1 MSRLERP
8 AARGI
13 GYGGDSLPDRAT
25 LRALAERVFRRAGV
39 AFRTDVPPGVEAVRR
54 GGCLFVIS
62 HLDHPVSLD
71 LGGKSL
77 DLLTTDTVGP
87 SVALGP
93 RGVLVLT
100 ARD

>member
-1 MSRLERP
+1 MSRLERR

-25 LRALAERVFRRAGV
+25 LRALAERVFR
-39 AFRTDVPPGVEAVRR
+39 
-54 GGCLFVIS
+54 
-62 HLDHPVSLD
+62 
-71 LGGKSL
+71 
-77 DLLTTDTVGP
+77 LLTTDIVGP